1 MKNVQDE
8 NRSDQT
14 KGASMTDTTNDTD
27 TVPNVFSTPQM
38 GDDMSM
44 IKSHVDRLFKD
55 AASRRGHVCE
65 NPVTG
70 GHWLHGDDP
79 IAPQKRTAAR
89 ALLARE
95 YFAIYGPHDAPPLP
109 LSDAE
114 LEDLKYTDPFS
125 HIVEGFAYS
134 LRAHDWDFNSHPS
147 FEDFACGC
155 MASEHAPDFVKND
168 EALRKRYP
176 PRTLHGLGPG
186 LCWEP
191 PKQHA
196 RTMASYQRSMAR
208 CK

>member
-1 MKNVQDE
+1 
-8 NRSDQT
+8 
-14 KGASMTDTTNDTD
+14 MTDAIETKLVTNPFDA
-27 TVPNVFSTPQM
+27 PQTEV
-38 GDDMSM
+38 DMSI

-55 AASRRGHVCE
+55 AAPRRGQVCK

-95 YFAIYGPHDAPPLP
+95 WFAIYGPHDAPPLP

-125 HIVEGFAYS
+125 HIVECFAYS

-147 FEDFACGC
+147 FEDFACGV
-155 MASEHAPDFVKND
+155 MASEHAPDLIKKAD
-168 EALRKRYP
+168 ALRKRYP
-176 PRTLHGLGPG
+176 PRPLRYLNPG
-186 LCWEP
+186 NCWEP
-191 PKQHA
+191 PEQHA
-196 RTMASYQRSMAR
+196 RTMASHRRSMAR